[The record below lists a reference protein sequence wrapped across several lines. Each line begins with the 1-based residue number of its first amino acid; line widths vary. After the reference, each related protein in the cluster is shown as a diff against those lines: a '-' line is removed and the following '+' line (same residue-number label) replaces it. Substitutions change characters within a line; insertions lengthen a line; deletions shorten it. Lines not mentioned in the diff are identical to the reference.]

1 MTAEPVY
8 TLRGAARRE
17 TEKAFLVE
25 SGPWN
30 AVWLPKSLVKYDPAQ
45 HTFAM
50 PLWLAFRKE
59 LV

>member
-8 TLRGAARRE
+8 TLRGAPRRE
-17 TEKAFLVE
+17 TEKAWLVE
-25 SGPWN
+25 SGPWK
-30 AVWLPKSLVKYDPAQ
+30 AVWLPKKLVAHDAEK
-45 HTFAM
+45 HTFVI